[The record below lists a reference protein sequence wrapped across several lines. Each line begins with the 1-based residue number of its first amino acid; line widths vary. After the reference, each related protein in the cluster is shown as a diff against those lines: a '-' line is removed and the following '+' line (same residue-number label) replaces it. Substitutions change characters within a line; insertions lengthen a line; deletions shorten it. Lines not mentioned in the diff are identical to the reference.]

1 MEQFYRLTQRQP
13 CLEFTKVTHPD
24 TCPDSTASTIKKHS
38 QYLLNTY
45 ARPPM
50 MFTHGKGLTLTDSSN
65 RDYLDFTAGIA
76 VTALG
81 HNDQGYNEVMLEQS
95 NKVSHASNVYWN
107 EWAGELAESLIENTK
122 KHGGLGMGGKG
133 NDQGGKVFFANSG
146 TEANEGALKFARK
159 YGKEIN
165 EKKTGLVCF
174 TNAFHGRSMGAL
186 SMTPNPKYQLP
197 FAPLIPDVKVGEYN
211 DMSQQRVNELIDEN
225 TCGVLVE
232 PIQGEGGI
240 GTGKIEWLEMI
251 GKRCKEV
258 GALLMFDEIQVSAV
272 QAMLPVQTVAT
283 C

>member
-1 MEQFYRLTQRQP
+1 
-13 CLEFTKVTHPD
+13 
-24 TCPDSTASTIKKHS
+24 
-38 QYLLNTY
+38 
-45 ARPPM
+45 
-50 MFTHGKGLTLTDSSN
+50 
-65 RDYLDFTAGIA
+65 
-76 VTALG
+76 
-81 HNDQGYNEVMLEQS
+81 
-95 NKVSHASNVYWN
+95 
-107 EWAGELAESLIENTK
+107 
-122 KHGGLGMGGKG
+122 
-133 NDQGGKVFFANSG
+133 
-146 TEANEGALKFARK
+146 
-159 YGKEIN
+159 
-165 EKKTGLVCF
+165 
-174 TNAFHGRSMGAL
+174 MGAL

-272 QAMLPVQTVAT
+272 QAMSPIQVVKT

>member
-1 MEQFYRLTQRQP
+1 
-13 CLEFTKVTHPD
+13 
-24 TCPDSTASTIKKHS
+24 
-38 QYLLNTY
+38 
-45 ARPPM
+45 M

-211 DMSQQRVNELIDEN
+211 DMSQQMVNELIDEN

-272 QAMLPVQTVAT
+272 QAMSPIQVVKT